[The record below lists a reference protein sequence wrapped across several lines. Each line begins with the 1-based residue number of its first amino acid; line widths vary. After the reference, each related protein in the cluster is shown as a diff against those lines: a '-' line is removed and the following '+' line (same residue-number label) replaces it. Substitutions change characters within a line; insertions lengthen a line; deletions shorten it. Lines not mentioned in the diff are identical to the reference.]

1 MFKKMLKKF
10 GFIHNSEI
18 SALIKENEAT
28 QKEQRLN
35 NELAFNNRVFVGMP
49 VIGINNYENVIEIAI
64 IKHFE
69 ILELKNDRKIVP
81 VMKLYYSN
89 RTDGFHKDK
98 ENCVLSQYVAFSKQ
112 RLKAYLKLNGC
123 ERTAMLIKAYQL
135 GTEDMDGLS
144 ILAPYQPEAD
154 EVLRELEKTSFF
166 EDSKS
171 YNV

>member
-10 GFIHNSEI
+10 GFIHKPEI
-18 SALIKENEAT
+18 SALIKENEAV
-28 QKEQRLN
+28 QEEQRLN

-64 IKHFE
+64 IKRFE
-69 ILELKNDRKIVP
+69 ILELKNNRKIVP

-89 RTDGFHKDK
+89 RIDGFHKDK

-123 ERTAMLIKAYQL
+123 ERAAMLIKAYQL

-144 ILAPYQPEAD
+144 ILAPYQPEVD

-166 EDSKS
+166 EDVKC
-171 YNV
+171 YDI